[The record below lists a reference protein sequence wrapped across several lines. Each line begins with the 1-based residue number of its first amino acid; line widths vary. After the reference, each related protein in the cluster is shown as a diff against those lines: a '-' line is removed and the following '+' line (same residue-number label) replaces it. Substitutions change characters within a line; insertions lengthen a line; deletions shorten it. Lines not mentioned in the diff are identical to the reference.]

1 MSEVFQAFQ
10 RSFLAQKRF
19 PQFCNFDDYNVEK
32 YLKLASDGFFL
43 PLKKRDSEGRKVIIQ
58 KVASRDPD
66 IYTDFDSIRCN
77 VLMSILLM
85 LEEETQI
92 CGVVVIVDYSD
103 VTTKHLISSS
113 TTIEVLKFLN
123 YSSSFRTP
131 GFYILNL
138 PSIAKF
144 IIDFTMSLTNE
155 KIKKRINV
163 LKENEELKEFI
174 DPILLPREFG
184 GICDL
189 EEVVEDVY
197 ELYKNNQ
204 DVFLEFANVKID
216 WSKVTKDDIWY
227 DNETDLVGSFRKLEV
242 D

>member
-1 MSEVFQAFQ
+1 MNEVFQAFQ
-10 RSFLAQKRF
+10 RSFLAKKRF
-19 PQFCNFDDYNVEK
+19 PQFCDFDDYNVEK

-43 PLKKRDSEGRKVIIQ
+43 PLKKRDSEGRKIIIQ
-58 KVASRDPD
+58 KVASRDPES
-66 IYTDFDSIRCN
+66 YTELDSIRCN

-85 LEEETQI
+85 LEEKTQI
-92 CGVVVIVDYSD
+92 CGVVVIVDYSN
-103 VTTKHLISSS
+103 VTMKHLISSS
-113 TTIEVLKFLN
+113 TTVEVLKFLN

-138 PSIAKF
+138 PNIAKF

-163 LKENEELKEFI
+163 LKENEELKKFI
-174 DPILLPREFG
+174 DPILLPQELG

-189 EEVVEDVY
+189 EQVVEDVY
-197 ELYKNNQ
+197 ELYKKNQ
-204 DVFLEFANVKID
+204 DIVLDFANVKID
-216 WSKVTKDDIWY
+216 WSLVSKEDIWN
-227 DNETDLVGSFRKLEV
+227 DSETELVGSFRKLEV